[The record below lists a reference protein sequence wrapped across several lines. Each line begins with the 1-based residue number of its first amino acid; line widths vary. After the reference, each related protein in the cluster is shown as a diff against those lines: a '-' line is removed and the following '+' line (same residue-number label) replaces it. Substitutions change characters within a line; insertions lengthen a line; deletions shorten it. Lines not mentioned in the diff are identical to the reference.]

1 MDKYEMLNP
10 MQREAVFCTE
20 GPLLVLA
27 GAGCSARH
35 MPSQLLNYP

>member
-27 GAGCSARH
+27 GAEIGRAH
-35 MPSQLLNYP
+35 V